1 MMKQLVLFLLAA
13 LVSLPASANQWINEF
28 IYTYEGQSLSYQRMS
43 DGYNCSVY
51 LYVNDATCPNVI
63 IPETAYSKGD
73 KRSYTVTSINHF
85 AFFGKVGITS
95 VTIPATIESIES
107 YTFANCS
114 LTSVSFPKMTTIKQD
129 AFSGCT
135 NLKSITFNG
144 AIEDLQDWA
153 FSRCVAIERVI
164 FTSATPFPASSD
176 VFTGSN
182 PYDDEGSLSPVYEN
196 ATLYIPEGSE
206 EAFAA
211 VSPWNLFKKVETFKP
226 EANVGVSLSHS
237 EIEINKDDTAQ
248 LTINLEGKRIGTGF
262 ITVKYNDESGLQ
274 SSEICRIEVKDKT
287 DLVNEIQAA
296 GDKEIGDIY
305 TIDGILV
312 KKAPTLDDV
321 RALVPGLYIIGS
333 RKILVR

>member
-1 MMKQLVLFLLAA
+1 MKQLVISILAA
-13 LVSLPASANQWINEF
+13 LISLPASADF
-28 IYTYEGQSLSYQRMS
+28 IYTYEGQSLSYRGKS
-43 DGYNCSVY
+43 DGYSCSVSGY
-51 LYVNDATCPNVI
+51 AYPDDVSCPNLI
-63 IPETAYSKGD
+63 IPEAAYSEQD
-73 KRSYTVTSINHF
+73 KRFYMVTSIEN
-85 AFFGKVGITS
+85 AFFKKKGITS
-95 VTIPATIESIES
+95 VTIPATVETVSG
-107 YTFANCS
+107 YAFAYCS
-114 LTSVSFPKMTTIKQD
+114 LTSVSFPKMKTIASQ
-129 AFSGCT
+129 AFLDCT

-144 AIEDLQDWA
+144 AIEDLQSWT
-153 FSRCVAIERVI
+153 FYRCLAIERVI

-176 VFTGSN
+176 IFTGSN

-211 VSPWNLFKKVETFKP
+211 VSPWNLFKKVKTFKP
-226 EANVGVSLSHS
+226 EANVGVTLSHS

-274 SSEICRIEVKDKT
+274 TSEICRIEVKDKA
-287 DLVNEIQAA
+287 DLVNEIQTA

-305 TIDGILV
+305 TLDGILV
-312 KKAPTLDDV
+312 TKAPTLDDV
-321 RALVPGLYIIGS
+321 RALAPGLYIIGS